1 MSKEKDQKRFQTVSK
16 VMEKFWLA
24 TAIVSLLFVLYV
36 FYESGGI
43 NGENVQ
49 YLVFPLLAGVMYAFR
64 KSFRTRMEKN
74 QESDSD

>member
-24 TAIVSLLFVLYV
+24 TAIVSFVFVLYV
-36 FYESGGI
+36 FYQSGGI
-43 NGENVQ
+43 NGQNVQ

-64 KSFRTRMEKN
+64 KTFRTRMEK
-74 QESDSD
+74 QQKSDSE